1 MQVNMLDAKNRLSRL
16 VQAVL
21 DGEEVIL
28 ARNGE
33 PVARITRYMPAK
45 APRQPGA
52 FRGLIRM
59 SPDWDSAETNRE
71 IAAQFEAAPIEPPAA
86 RAAEARQPRTRY
98 RVARQRARARTR

>member
-28 ARNGE
+28 ARNGD
-33 PVARITRYMPAK
+33 PVARITRYRPTK
-45 APRQPGA
+45 AARNPGA
-52 FRGLIRM
+52 FKGLIRM

-71 IAAQFEAAPIEPPAA
+71 IAAQLEAAPIEPQAA
-86 RAAEARQPRTRY
+86 RAPKAQQPRARY
-98 RVARQRARARTR
+98 RAARRRTRSRAR

>member
-33 PVARITRYMPAK
+33 PVARITRYLPAK
-45 APRQPGA
+45 ARRTPGA
-52 FRGLIRM
+52 FKGRIRM
-59 SPDWDSAETNRE
+59 APDWDSVETNRQ
-71 IAAQFEAAPIEPPAA
+71 IAAHLESAPIEPQDSHAA
-86 RAAEARQPRTRY
+86 APQERARY
-98 RVARQRARARTR
+98 RARRGRSRAR

>member
-33 PVARITRYMPAK
+33 PVARITRYLPAK
-45 APRQPGA
+45 AARKPGA

-59 SPDWDSAETNRE
+59 APDWDSAETNRE
-71 IAAQFEAAPIEPPAA
+71 IAAQLEAAPIEPQAV
-86 RAAEARQPRTRY
+86 RAPKARQLRARY
-98 RVARQRARARTR
+98 RVARRRTRSRAR

>member
-33 PVARITRYMPAK
+33 PVARITRYLPTK
-45 APRQPGA
+45 SPRKPGA
-52 FRGLIRM
+52 LRGLIRM

-71 IAAQFEAAPIEPPAA
+71 IAAELEAAPIEPQTA
-86 RAAEARQPRTRY
+86 RPPKAQQPRARY
-98 RVARQRARARTR
+98 RAVRRRARSRVR